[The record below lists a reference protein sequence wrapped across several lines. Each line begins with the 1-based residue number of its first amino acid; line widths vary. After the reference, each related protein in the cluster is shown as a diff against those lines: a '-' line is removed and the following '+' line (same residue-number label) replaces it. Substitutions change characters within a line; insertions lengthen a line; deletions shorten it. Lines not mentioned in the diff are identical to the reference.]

1 MKITNLPLQ
10 DVKPYEKNPRKND
23 QAVDKVANS
32 IREYGFR
39 QPIVVDEKNVII
51 IGHTRYKAA
60 KKLRLKEIPVH
71 VATGLTPEKV
81 SALRIADN
89 RTAEE
94 AEWDNSL
101 LTEELADLITAGFD
115 TSLTG
120 FDADEIDKL
129 LAPTPEEAD
138 AAARVDKAAE
148 LQKAWKTAPGQ
159 LWLLGPHRLLI
170 GDSTKAKDV
179 DRLMAGEKADLVHT
193 DPPYG
198 VSYQSEATGSLK
210 NDELRQDALVGLLK
224 PAICLMVDH
233 AKDTAAFYIWHAS
246 STRRDFEWAMDAAG
260 LEEKQYITWIKESLV
275 LGRADYHWQTEPC
288 FYAAKRGHQQTWH
301 GKRDQTTAWRIT
313 RVPANG
319 ELEVWLDDGA
329 AISDGTHSVYLTPKP
344 PKGNKRLLRVADGQ
358 EIRLI
363 ATKTASDAW
372 QIRREPHNQLLH
384 PTTKPTELCI
394 RAVTNSSAPGD
405 LVLDLFGGSGSTLLA
420 CHNTGRRCR
429 TMELDPKFAAVILER
444 YREASQVQPTLEE
457 KSK

>member
-1 MKITNLPLQ
+1 MKISTLPIEEI
-10 DVKPYEKNPRKND
+10 KPYEKNPRRND

-32 IREYGFR
+32 IREFGFR
-39 QPIVVDEKNVII
+39 QPIVVDETNTII

-60 KKLRLKEIPVH
+60 KKLRLKEVPVH
-71 VATGLTPEKV
+71 VATGLSQEKV
-81 SALRIADN
+81 NALRIADN
-89 RTAEE
+89 RTNEE

-101 LTEELADLITAGFD
+101 LAEELADLITSGFD
-115 TSLTG
+115 TTLTG
-120 FDADEIDKL
+120 FDTDEIDKL

-148 LQKAWKTAPGQ
+148 LAKAWKTAPGQ
-159 LWLLGPHRLLI
+159 LWNLGTHRLLI

-179 DRLMAGEKADLVHT
+179 ARLMGGELADLVHT

-198 VSYQSEATGSLK
+198 VSYQSEATGNLK
-210 NDELRQDALVGLLK
+210 NDDLRQDALVGLLK
-224 PAICLMVDH
+224 PAICLMAEH

-288 FYAAKRGHQQTWH
+288 FYASKRGHQQAWH

-329 AISDGTHSVYLTPKP
+329 AISDGTHSVYLTPRP

-372 QIRREPHNQLLH
+372 QIRREPHKELLH

-394 RAVTNSSAPGD
+394 RAITNSSQPGD
-405 LVLDLFGGSGSTLLA
+405 IVLDLFGGSGSTLLG

-444 YREASQVQPTLEE
+444 FREASQIQPTLE
-457 KSK
+457 K

>member
-1 MKITNLPLQ
+1 MNITTLPIEA
-10 DVKPYEKNPRKND
+10 VKPYEKNPRRND
-23 QAVDKVANS
+23 QAIDKVANS
-32 IREYGFR
+32 IREFGFR
-39 QPIVVDEKNVII
+39 QPVVVDENHTII

-71 VATGLTPEKV
+71 IATGLSQEKV
-81 SALRIADN
+81 NALRIADN
-89 RTAEE
+89 RTNEE
-94 AEWDNSL
+94 AEWDTGL
-101 LTEELADLITAGFD
+101 LAEELADLITAGFD
-115 TSLTG
+115 TTLTG
-120 FDADEIDKL
+120 FDSDESD
-129 LAPTPEEAD
+129 AP
-138 AAARVDKAAE
+138 ARADKAAE
-148 LQKAWKTAPGQ
+148 LAKAWKTAPGQ
-159 LWLLGPHRLLI
+159 LWNLGAHRLLI
-170 GDSTKAKDV
+170 GDSTKKKDV
-179 DRLMAGEKADLVHT
+179 ARLMAGEKADLVHT

-198 VSYQSEATGSLK
+198 VSYTSEATGSLK
-210 NDELRQDALVGLLK
+210 NDDLRQDALVGLLK
-224 PAICLMVDH
+224 PAISLMAEH

-288 FYAAKRGHQQTWH
+288 FYAAKRGHQQAWH

-329 AISDGTHSVYLTPKP
+329 AISDGTHSVYLTPRP

-363 ATKTASDAW
+363 ATKTASDAL
-372 QIRREPHNQLLH
+372 QIRREPHKELLH

-444 YREASQVQPTLEE
+444 YREASQVQPTLE
-457 KSK
+457 K